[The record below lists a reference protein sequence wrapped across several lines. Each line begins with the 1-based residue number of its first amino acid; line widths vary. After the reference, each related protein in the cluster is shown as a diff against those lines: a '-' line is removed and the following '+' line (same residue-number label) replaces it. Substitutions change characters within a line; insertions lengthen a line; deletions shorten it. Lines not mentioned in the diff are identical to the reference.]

1 MFDLVINA
9 ITGAPIWVWGI
20 FGYLMLVGIKA
31 MQKRSIYIPKLFII
45 PIIFIILNYK
55 TMISNGDLAAIMSTI
70 LIGIITG
77 FLLVRKTPIIILK
90 GKKTVEIPGNY
101 TTLALLML
109 LFFIKYTFGYLRAA
123 QPLTAIEYSY
133 VEVYISLLVESVL
146 LGRAICYSY
155 LFYNRTNLK
164 IAN

>member
-1 MFDLVINA
+1 MNA

-31 MQKRSIYIPKLFII
+31 MRKRTIYIPKLFII
-45 PIIFIILNYK
+45 PLIFITLNYK
-55 TMISNGDLAAIMSTI
+55 TMISNGEFAAIVSTI
-70 LIGIITG
+70 LTGILAG

-90 GKKTVEIPGNY
+90 GRKTVELPGNY
-101 TTLALLML
+101 TTLAMLML

-133 VEVYISLLVESVL
+133 VEVYISLLFEGLL
-146 LGRAICYSY
+146 LGKAICYSY